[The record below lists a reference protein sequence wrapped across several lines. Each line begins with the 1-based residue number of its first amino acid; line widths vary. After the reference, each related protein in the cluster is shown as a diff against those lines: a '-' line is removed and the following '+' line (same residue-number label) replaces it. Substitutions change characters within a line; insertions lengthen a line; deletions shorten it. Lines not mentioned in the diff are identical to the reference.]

1 MSREYKDLVKGK
13 LTYVKGYVDCF
24 FDEENNHILDIRGWG
39 RLLSENNDDGTA
51 LEEQETIAN
60 EILKR
65 INVYEEL
72 EAKNAELHDKINM
85 LNDEIAELRKKF
97 NQKHNDYLDAIEM
110 EYLLT
115 KKIEQLKARYK
126 CLENAAKEL
135 DDTNPQI

>member
-51 LEEQETIAN
+51 LEEQEIIAN

-72 EAKNAELHDKINM
+72 EAKNAELKVQ
-85 LNDEIAELRKKF
+85 LKEAELARAKSERESLALRKRLSEKRK
-97 NQKHNDYLDAIEM
+97 N
-110 EYLLT
+110 
-115 KKIEQLKARYK
+115 
-126 CLENAAKEL
+126 
-135 DDTNPQI
+135 